1 MGPHSSWFCL
11 GGAFFSHASAV
22 IPADLFMG
30 NNLEFSNAITS
41 MSARGQLRTTPAR
54 PASPKVPRHRIAQAS
69 HNHSGKRLL
78 LAVRSSLK
86 IDAATI
92 PDADLLIGGFPCQ
105 GFSVANM
112 NRRTGDKRNLLYQQ
126 FLLTAQCQLQ
136 LRVAKCSTLLD

>member
-1 MGPHSSWFCL
+1 
-11 GGAFFSHASAV
+11 
-22 IPADLFMG
+22 
-30 NNLEFSNAITS
+30 
-41 MSARGQLRTTPAR
+41 
-54 PASPKVPRHRIAQAS
+54 VPRHRIAQAS

-136 LRVAKCSTLLD
+136 LQLQLQLRVAKCSTLLD

>member
-1 MGPHSSWFCL
+1 MSPDTAWL
-11 GGAFFSHASAV
+11 GLSISA
-22 IPADLFMG
+22 P
-30 NNLEFSNAITS
+30 
-41 MSARGQLRTTPAR
+41 R